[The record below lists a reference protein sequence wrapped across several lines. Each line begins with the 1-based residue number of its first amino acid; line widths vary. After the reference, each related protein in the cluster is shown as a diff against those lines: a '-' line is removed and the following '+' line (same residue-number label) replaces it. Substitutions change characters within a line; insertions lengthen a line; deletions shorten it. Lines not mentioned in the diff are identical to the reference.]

1 MKLSIPVLLSYI
13 LFFGFGSPPGIF
25 PAEEK
30 IITIGGENTWK
41 PAEYRSGITELNSIR
56 PWPVLALDSTLQTA
70 MPDLSLSFD
79 EASPE
84 EYSGGRFYSVT
95 ANPGNGGVT
104 VSAAGP
110 EWARMGAGAAFFSGQ
125 TLRPDAGGNLRQG
138 SPGEF
143 RPALADASANGLADA
158 PANGSAGPLLITAR
172 NPDALFA
179 PGSQIRDFSLEFW
192 LYPLNMENGEQILL
206 WTASRPRSPGA
217 YFFQQIRCSVVK
229 NRLQWTFHDLFT
241 APGGQE
247 TLSITLS
254 GESPVIPKLWSHH
267 LIRFDADTGLLEYL
281 NNGRIEALTYTTAE
295 GTEGGEIYSPIIGS
309 GGELVLGKAYTGLMD
324 EFHIHRRY
332 AGQEGREFSAEGGLE
347 KYSPA
352 GGRVETRT
360 FDLGEDAGRV
370 LRLETLGGRITTQGS
385 RIRNE
390 YAGGRDLHFADNST
404 IQFFIRLGDNPYRWA
419 DEDWQAV
426 RSGTELP
433 PVFRG
438 RYIQVAAVF
447 YPGAGGET
455 SPYLE
460 ELRIVYSPSEPP
472 RPPVRLNALARDGAV
487 ELNWR
492 QSAGS
497 EVDGYLVYYGTAPG
511 EYFGAGALWGPSP
524 IDAGKRG
531 TLRIE
536 GLNNG
541 TLYYFAVAAY
551 QRSGAGRDGT
561 TRLSGPATGLRIGE
575 LSQEVTA
582 RPLIGYTIGRYE

>member
-1 MKLSIPVLLSYI
+1 MKLSIPILLAYI
-13 LFFGFGSPPGIF
+13 LFLGFGSPPGIF
-25 PAEEK
+25 PVEEK

-41 PAEYRSGITELNSIR
+41 SAEYRSGITELYSIR
-56 PWPVLALDSTLQTA
+56 PWPVLALDSALRTA
-70 MPDLSLSFD
+70 VPDLSLSFD
-79 EASPE
+79 EALPE

-110 EWARMGAGAAFFSGQ
+110 GWARMGAGAAFFSSQ
-125 TLRPDAGGNLRQG
+125 TLRPGRETFLGN
-138 SPGEF
+138 PGES
-143 RPALADASANGLADA
+143 RSAVADA
-158 PANGSAGPLLITAR
+158 SAGPLLVTAR

-192 LYPLNMENGEQILL
+192 LYPLNLENGEQILL
-206 WTASRPRSPGA
+206 WTASRPRSPGT
-217 YFFQQIRCSVVK
+217 YLFQQIRCSVVK

-254 GESPVIPKLWSHH
+254 GENPVIPKLWSHH

-281 NNGRIEALTYTTAE
+281 NNSRIEALTYTTAA
-295 GTEGGEIYSPIIGS
+295 GTEGGEIYTPIIGS

-324 EFHIHRRY
+324 EFRIHRRY

-360 FDLGEDAGRV
+360 FDLGEDADRV
-370 LRLETLGGRITTQGS
+370 LRLETLGGRITAQGS
-385 RIRNE
+385 RTRNE
-390 YAGGRDLHFADNST
+390 YAGGGNLHFADNST
-404 IQFFIRLGDNPYRWA
+404 VQFFMRQGDNPYRWA

-426 RSGTELP
+426 RPGAELP
-433 PVFRG
+433 PEFRG
-438 RYIQVAAVF
+438 RYVQVAAVF
-447 YPGAGGET
+447 YPGSGGET

-460 ELRIVYSPSEPP
+460 ELRIVYSPGEPP
-472 RPPVRLNALARDGAV
+472 RPPVRLNAVARDGAV

-497 EVDGYLVYYGTAPG
+497 EIDGYLVYYGTAPG
-511 EYFGAGALWGPSP
+511 EYFGVGALWGPSP

-551 QRSGAGRDGT
+551 HRSGAGRDGT
-561 TRLSGPATGLRIGE
+561 RLSGPAAGLRIGE
-575 LSQEVTA
+575 FSQEVTA
-582 RPLIGYTIGRYE
+582 RPLIGYTVGRYE